1 MEREVDL
8 MSRVAGGDGEAF
20 ARLFEIHAPAALGLL
35 VRILGRRSEAEE
47 ALQEVFVQVWTQA
60 DRYDET
66 RSTPKGW
73 ILMLARSRALDRLRR
88 GQSLQRRAEAA
99 AVESAREEA
108 APPVGTERLESRER
122 RHRIHSALGLLTP
135 EQRRC
140 IELAFFE
147 GLTHTE
153 IAKRLETP
161 LGTVKSRILM
171 GMNKLRQAL
180 SVTT

>member
-1 MEREVDL
+1 MEREADL

-20 ARLFEIHAPAALGLL
+20 ARLFEVHAPVALGLL
-35 VRILGRRSEAEE
+35 IRILGQRSEAEE

-60 DRYDET
+60 DRYDEG
-66 RSTPKGW
+66 RATPRGW
-73 ILMLARSRALDRLRR
+73 ILMLARSRGLDRLRR
-88 GQSLQRRAEAA
+88 RSSLQRREEAA
-99 AVESAREEA
+99 AEGAYEA
-108 APPVGTERLESRER
+108 ADPPVGTERLENHER

-161 LGTVKSRILM
+161 LGTVKSRILL

-180 SVTT
+180 ST